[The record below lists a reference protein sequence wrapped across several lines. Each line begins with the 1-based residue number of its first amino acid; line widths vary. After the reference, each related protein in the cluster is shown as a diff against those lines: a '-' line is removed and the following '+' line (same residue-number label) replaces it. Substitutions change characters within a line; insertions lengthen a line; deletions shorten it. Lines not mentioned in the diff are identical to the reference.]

1 MSVYIVS
8 HPFKFDFAENNPVFV
23 IQNTASDLGGRKLAV
38 RFGISY
44 PDGGSAHT
52 PLMTYDFDAD
62 GRVEVGTL
70 ILRNYFRE
78 AEVPNYDDVFVSR
91 VIGNNT
97 ITYGIEFAEV
107 VDGDEQNWR
116 NGTQYQLCNGYVK
129 PYMQVNNFPDW
140 GANFI
145 AKFESRAGI
154 DFFGQDNNAVVKAP
168 VDCEQYVYLRNYGAS
183 AATLATTVTLY
194 HKDGTTTV
202 LRGSDHVWFS
212 NPSIPGKSLVRM
224 RTDLAAFGV
233 LGLMAAGVARYVV
246 ALGSLT
252 RTYVVV
258 SKPFNGRTF
267 FVKNALNLYDSLWVS
282 SGKRELS
289 TSGDRV
295 VYGGSDEYCIDDYE
309 EVFTARTGL
318 RKSSDLN
325 RLAVCLRKDGN
336 LLVSGEWADVISVVP
351 GSFVLKD
358 ESEDLIEVE
367 FQYKV
372 VKRVARPYGGNE
384 EGSGEL
390 TSDFVIGAHTVV
402 NNVSFNERDNS
413 NSIEI

>member
-1 MSVYIVS
+1 MSVYVVS
-8 HPFKFDFAENNPVFV
+8 HPFQFDFAENNPVFV
-23 IQNTASDLGGRKLAV
+23 IQNSASDMGGRKLEV
-38 RFGISY
+38 RFGIAYS
-44 PDGGSAHT
+44 DGSTAHT
-52 PLMTYDFDAD
+52 PLMTYDFDAS

-70 ILRNYFRE
+70 ILKSYFRD
-78 AEVPNYDDVFVSR
+78 AETPNYDDGFVPR

-97 ITYGIEFAEV
+97 ISYGIEFVEV
-107 VDGDEQNWR
+107 V
-116 NGTQYQLCNGYVK
+116 NGVRKQPHIGLTYQLCNGYVR

-140 GANFI
+140 GANLVYSR
-145 AKFESRAGI
+145 FESRLGV

-194 HKDGTTTV
+194 HKDGTTEV
-202 LRGSDHVWFS
+202 LRGSDNVWFS

-233 LGLMAAGVARYVV
+233 LGVMAEGVARYVV
-246 ALGSLT
+246 ELGTLV

-258 SKPFNGRTF
+258 PKPYNGRTF
-267 FVKNALNLYDSLWVS
+267 FVKNAVNLYDSLWVS

-295 VYGGSDEYCIDDYE
+295 VYGGSDEYRLDDYE

-318 RKSSDLN
+318 RRDADLN
-325 RLAVCLRKDGN
+325 SLAVCLRKDGN
-336 LLVSGEWADVISVVP
+336 VLVSGEWADVVSVVP
-351 GSFVLKD
+351 GSFVLMD

-372 VKRVARPYGGNE
+372 VRRVARPYGGNE
-384 EGSGEL
+384 AGSGEL
-390 TSDFVIGAHTVV
+390 TSDFVVGAHSVIDS
-402 NNVSFNERDNS
+402 VSFNQRDNS
-413 NSIEI
+413 RRS

>member
-91 VIGNNT
+91 VVGNNT
-97 ITYGIEFAEV
+97 IAYGIEFAEE
-107 VDGDEQNWR
+107 VDGAEQGWR
-116 NGTQYQLCNGYVK
+116 NGAQYQLCNGYVK

-140 GANFI
+140 GANLVYSR
-145 AKFESRAGI
+145 FESRLGV
-154 DFFGQDNNAVVKAP
+154 DFFGQDDNAVVKAP
-168 VDCEQYVYLRNYGAS
+168 ADCEQYVYLRNYGAS

-194 HKDGTTTV
+194 HRDGTITV
-202 LRGSDHVWFS
+202 LSGANNAGFS
-212 NPSIPGKSLVRM
+212 NPIIPAKSLVRL
-224 RTDLAAFGV
+224 RTDLSAFGV
-233 LGLMAAGVARYVV
+233 LGVMAEGVARYVV
-246 ALGSLT
+246 ELGTLV

-258 SKPFNGRTF
+258 PKPYNGRTF
-267 FVKNALNLYDSLWVS
+267 FVKNAVNLYDSLWVA
-282 SGKRELS
+282 SGKLELS

-336 LLVSGEWADVISVVP
+336 LLVSGEWADVVSVVP

-372 VKRVARPYGGNE
+372 VKRMARPYGGNE

-402 NNVSFNERDNS
+402 DSISFNERDNS
-413 NSIEI
+413 IKI